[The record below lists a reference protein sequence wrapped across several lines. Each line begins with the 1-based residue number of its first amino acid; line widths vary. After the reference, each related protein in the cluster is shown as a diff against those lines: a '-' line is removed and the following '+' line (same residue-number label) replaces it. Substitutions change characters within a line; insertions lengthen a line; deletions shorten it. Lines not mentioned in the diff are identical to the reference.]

1 MAYCPG
7 DNGNWL
13 SSFEEECVSD
23 LESDGDHE
31 QQLLVD
37 KELAARRLWL
47 TFQNSAN
54 AVSHFYRG
62 ELYITLSIFNIMGVI
77 NLFMKQK
84 LCFYLQCFK
93 V

>member
-7 DNGNWL
+7 DNSNWL

-23 LESDGDHE
+23 LESDGDYE
-31 QQLLVD
+31 EQLLVD

-62 ELYITLSIFNIMGVI
+62 MCYIKFNVTGGI
-77 NLFMKQK
+77 
-84 LCFYLQCFK
+84 LCRRSCVFLLAILVMHSF
-93 V
+93 

>member
-1 MAYCPG
+1 MWWGLIREHVVLPRLLLPSTGVRMAYCPG
-7 DNGNWL
+7 DNSNWL

-23 LESDGDHE
+23 FESDGDCE

-47 TFQNSAN
+47 TFQESAN

-62 ELYITLSIFNIMGVI
+62 R
-77 NLFMKQK
+77 
-84 LCFYLQCFK
+84 
-93 V
+93 

>member
-1 MAYCPG
+1 VQWALTRSIKSAVTYPFTDVKMAYCPG
-7 DNGNWL
+7 ENGNWL

-23 LESDGDHE
+23 LESDGDYE
-31 QQLLVD
+31 EQLLVD

-62 ELYITLSIFNIMGVI
+62 M
-77 NLFMKQK
+77 
-84 LCFYLQCFK
+84 
-93 V
+93 